1 MSQPHPHVFRLY
13 VAGQSMHS
21 MRALENLRSLCR
33 EFVPDAHVIET
44 VDVLREPLRALKE
57 GVIVTPT
64 LLRLEP
70 APLVRII
77 GNLGDR
83 PTVVA
88 ALGWETFS
96 S

>member
-1 MSQPHPHVFRLY
+1 MSKAGPQVFRLY
-13 VAGQSMHS
+13 IAGQSVHS
-21 MRALENLRSLCR
+21 MRALENLRGLCR
-33 EFVPDAHVIET
+33 EFAPGAHTIET

-83 PTVVA
+83 PAVVA
-88 ALGWETFS
+88 TLGWETLS

>member
-1 MSQPHPHVFRLY
+1 MSKAGSHVFRLY
-13 VAGQSMHS
+13 VAGQSVHS
-21 MRALENLRSLCR
+21 TRALENLRALCR
-33 EFVPDAHVIET
+33 EYAPDAHRIEV

-64 LLRLEP
+64 LVRLEP
-70 APLVRII
+70 APVLRIF

-88 ALGWETFS
+88 TLGWETLS
-96 S
+96 P